1 MCVLVGH
8 PSGWAPCP
16 SGLNL
21 FIFVSW
27 VSVMAPG
34 SWSRTVDIECK
45 DFPAGTLTADV
56 AKWVKDYLVSNHP
69 EFKVNSIQLCSG

>member
-1 MCVLVGH
+1 M
-8 PSGWAPCP
+8 
-16 SGLNL
+16 
-21 FIFVSW
+21 SW